1 MPRNASGWCRPANA
15 NASATQKRGP
25 AGPLRLSQ
33 RRDPIKTSMRQEHAL
48 GCGRCGANR
57 RQIIDT
63 SLRWASVS
71 PSRSLTSERL
81 RPTLKVIESS
91 NSSCGMRAG
100 RCVSST
106 SDTAE
111 GAAAHRTLILFGAD
125 EHCTPRAARFSATD
139 PGLLATAGLV
149 DPVFKALRKQRHL
162 PAISSLNEAL
172 HPMPPQVPRIT
183 AARISRSTA
192 FSHSQGHSR
201 LIQRVL
207 LGGSCP
213 LCPQSKTLTIT

>member
-1 MPRNASGWCRPANA
+1 MPRNASGRCRPANA

-33 RRDPIKTSMRQEHAL
+33 RRDPIKTSKAKSMHWVVVAAARTDV
-48 GCGRCGANR
+48 R
-57 RQIIDT
+57 
-63 SLRWASVS
+63 SLRPACAAH
-71 PSRSLTSERL
+71 PY
-81 RPTLKVIESS
+81 P
-91 NSSCGMRAG
+91 
-100 RCVSST
+100 
-106 SDTAE
+106 DTAE

-201 LIQRVL
+201 MIQRVL